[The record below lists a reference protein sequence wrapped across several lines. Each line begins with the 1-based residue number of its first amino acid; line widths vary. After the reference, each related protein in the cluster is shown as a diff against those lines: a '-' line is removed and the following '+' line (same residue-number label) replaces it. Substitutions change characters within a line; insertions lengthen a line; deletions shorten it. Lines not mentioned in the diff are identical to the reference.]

1 MRQRSFKRWICPAVT
16 VALMIA
22 FAGPV
27 LAEGESTARSIL
39 FPGSGQAQEGHY
51 GKAAIFAGA
60 AVVTGVGWFLAQVH
74 YNQASMRYNDLRDIY
89 IGYGE
94 QLEQGIVVPYSSITN
109 TYNDMQTAW
118 DVSESRQTWR
128 NVFMVS
134 FLAVYT
140 VNLIDILT
148 SDKDTGEQAP
158 AGSSAGALQFEM
170 QGDDVRV
177 FKTFS
182 F

>member
-22 FAGPV
+22 FAAPV
-27 LAEGESTARSIL
+27 LADGESTARSIL
-39 FPGSGQAQEGHY
+39 LPGSGQAQEGHY

-60 AVVTGVGWFLAQVH
+60 AVVTGVGWFLSQVH

-89 IGYGE
+89 LSYGT
-94 QLEQGIVVPYSSITN
+94 QLQAGNVVPYSSITS
-109 TYNDMQTAW
+109 TYDDMQSAW
-118 DVSESRQTWR
+118 DTAESRQTWR
-128 NVFMVS
+128 NVFLVS

-140 VNLIDILT
+140 VNLIDILM
-148 SDKDTGEQAP
+148 SDPDTGEKAP
-158 AGSSAGALQFEM
+158 DESAAGALQFQMSGE
-170 QGDDVRV
+170 DVRV